1 MRTLIFKLLILLT
14 LIILS
19 SCSTRKLNKQKSG
32 SSTSVQS
39 EIRKQED
46 HYARYDAKHILQM
59 SDSTHELYT
68 IHIIPADTF
77 SFSLQHGF
85 RGKAEKI
92 EISGL
97 RRRIKTLSDSTWVQ
111 AEQQSGQTH
120 EEHRQSE
127 KHDSAKSRVLEKKS
141 MRVMWLLIGLA
152 GTILLGYYL
161 RKLLRCR
168 PG

>member
-19 SCSTRKLNKQKSG
+19 SCSTRKLNRQKAE
-32 SSTSVQS
+32 SSASAQS
-39 EIRKQED
+39 ETLTQEN
-46 HYARYDAKHILQM
+46 HLARYDAKHILQM

-97 RRRIKTLSDSTWVQ
+97 RRKVKTLTDSTGIQ
-111 AEQQSGQTH
+111 AEQQSSQSY
-120 EEHRQSE
+120 EEHQQSE
-127 KHDSAKSRVLEKKS
+127 KHDSAKSRVLENKS
-141 MRVMWLLIGLA
+141 RRVMWLLIGLF
-152 GTILLGYYL
+152 GIILLGWWL
-161 RKLLRCR
+161 KRWIRSML
-168 PG
+168 G

>member
-1 MRTLIFKLLILLT
+1 MRTLIIKPILLT

-46 HYARYDAKHILQM
+46 HYARYDAKHIIQM
-59 SDSTHELYT
+59 TDSADELYT
-68 IHIIPADTF
+68 ISIIPADTF

-97 RRRIKTLSDSTWVQ
+97 RRKVKTLTDSTGIQ
-111 AEQQSGQTH
+111 AEQLSGKIYK
-120 EEHRQSE
+120 EHRQSE

-141 MRVMWLLIGLA
+141 RRVMWLLIGLF
-152 GTILLGYYL
+152 GIILLGWWL
-161 RKLLRCR
+161 KRWIRSML
-168 PG
+168 G